1 MKIFVKSTIII
12 VALLFTVSSARAQDE
27 FNQWEIFGGYAYM
40 NLNRGIDP
48 GQYYA
53 TLGDTPANRVNAHGF
68 NASLAGNWS
77 RYLGGKID
85 VSFHGQSRTFSAGVP
100 FKLEQK
106 VNQYM
111 GGIQIKDNLKDG
123 PKWKPFAHALMGIAN
138 QHFQAEQLNGNV
150 VIYDIKTNDFA
161 MKMGAGLDF
170 AVTKNIDVRLI
181 QFDWNP
187 IFRGSKTF
195 GTLGTIPGVTQ
206 NNMQLTFGVA
216 FH

>member
-1 MKIFVKSTIII
+1 MNTLIKSTI
-12 VALLFTVSSARAQDE
+12 VLAALIFTVSSARAQDE
-27 FNQWEIFGGYAYM
+27 INQWEIFGGYAYM

-48 GQYYA
+48 SVYNP
-53 TLGDTPANRVNAHGF
+53 TLGNLPGNRVNAHGF
-68 NASLAGNWS
+68 NGSVAGNWS
-77 RYLGGKID
+77 RYLGAKFD
-85 VSFHGQSRTFSAGVP
+85 VSFHGQSQTFSSGVP

-111 GGIQIKDNLKDG
+111 GGIQVKDNLKDG
-123 PKWKPFAHALMGIAN
+123 PKWKPFGHALFGLAN
-138 QHFQAEQLNGNV
+138 QHFQAERLAGNV
-150 VIYDIKTNDFA
+150 VIYDVHSNDFA

-170 AVTKNIDVRLI
+170 AIHKNIDIRVI

-187 IFRGSKTF
+187 IFRGDKTF
-195 GTLGTIPGVTQ
+195 GTLGNIRGVTQ